1 MSFKYET
8 HLHTQEASK
17 CARQP
22 AADYVQYYI
31 DQGYTG
37 IFVTDHFTGYC
48 PAPDPSLPW
57 PEWVDA
63 YCLGWEKAKNE
74 GDKRG
79 LDVFFGWEQ
88 TMDTDEY
95 LVYGLD
101 KAWLLAHPE
110 CRHWT
115 RREMFETVSALGG
128 CVVQAHPFRERG
140 YVPFDRIYPS
150 FCHGVEIANCGNEAY
165 MDVIARRYA
174 EIFGKPMLS
183 GSDIHGIDP
192 AAAPYGVE
200 LEERLTCAGD
210 YARLIRSGFQP
221 KLILPEGRT
230 IEPCGAVPKLD
241 AVLYDAQEQP
251 IPFPDGILVPHS

>member
-1 MSFKYET
+1 MTFKYET
-8 HLHTQEASK
+8 HLHTMEASK

-57 PEWVDA
+57 REWVDA
-63 YCLGWEKAKNE
+63 YCLGYEHAKEE

-79 LDVFFGWEQ
+79 LDVFFAWEQ

-101 KAWLLAHPE
+101 KSWLYEHPE
-110 CRHWT
+110 CRRWT
-115 RREMFETVSALGG
+115 RREMFETVDALGG
-128 CVVQAHPFRERG
+128 CVVHAHPFRERG
-140 YVPFDRIYPS
+140 YVPFDRLYPS
-150 FCHGVEIANCGNEAY
+150 FCHAVEVANCGNEAY

-174 EIFGKPMLS
+174 GAFGKPMTS
-183 GSDIHGIDP
+183 GSDIHSIDP
-192 AAAPYGVE
+192 AVPVYGVA
-200 LEERLTCAGD
+200 LNERLTGPLD
-210 YARLIRSGFQP
+210 YAARIRAGAP
-221 KLILPEGRT
+221 MTLLYPEGRSL
-230 IEPCGAVPKLD
+230 EPASAVPRLR
-241 AVLYDAQEQP
+241 AALYDDQERE
-251 IPFPDGILVPHS
+251 IPFPKGILTPR